1 MISKLMYTSPGTG
14 LSLCMAAAAPRQG
27 TGVSTFAHIDGTRR
41 HNDGLRRIERNGA
54 PAGITLASAAVVAAY
69 PQVDVDLP
77 TIKQFRVP
85 LSLRERSS

>member
-1 MISKLMYTSPGTG
+1 MISNLMQTNPGTG
-14 LSLCMAAAAPRQG
+14 LSLCMTVDAPRQG

-41 HNDGLRRIERNGA
+41 HIDGLRRIERNGA
-54 PAGITLASAAVVAAY
+54 PVGITLASAAVVAAY

-85 LSLRERSS
+85 LSIRERSF